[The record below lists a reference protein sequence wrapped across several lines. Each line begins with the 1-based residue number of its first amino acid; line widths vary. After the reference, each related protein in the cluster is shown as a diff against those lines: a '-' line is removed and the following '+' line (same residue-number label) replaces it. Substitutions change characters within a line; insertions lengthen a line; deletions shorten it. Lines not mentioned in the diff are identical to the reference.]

1 RMENIDAL
9 ADIVAIET
17 RKERSEAICVRLA
30 AEGVPAAPIRMQSR
44 VHEDPQV
51 IANGLL
57 LEREHAKCGPIRV
70 PGPVAR
76 FGATPSEV
84 RRLAPVLGEHTD
96 EVLIEIGVTP
106 AELANLRAQSA
117 LA

>member
-1 RMENIDAL
+1 
-9 ADIVAIET
+9 
-17 RKERSEAICVRLA
+17 
-30 AEGVPAAPIRMQSR
+30 

-51 IANGLL
+51 VANGLL
-57 LEREHAKCGPIRV
+57 LELEHAICGPLRV

-76 FGATPSEV
+76 FGSTPSEV
-84 RRLAPVLGEHTD
+84 RRLAPTLGEHTD
-96 EVLIEIGVTP
+96 EVLTEIGVDP